1 MKTPTRKERAALEKA
16 EEFAAYKE
24 RRAREQAAKV
34 ADQGG
39 EVTRWA
45 AWEAVSPNDRMRAI
59 GLAGFPRNRAS
70 DPIASFTDAERATIR
85 EALAVHISHMEF
97 IIQCMNGANTT
108 RLGYLH

>member
-1 MKTPTRKERAALEKA
+1 MKTPSLKERAALA
-16 EEFAAYKE
+16 
-24 RRAREQAAKV
+24 QV
-34 ADQGG
+34 DTIADA

-45 AWEAVSPNDRMRAI
+45 AWESVSPADRMRAI
-59 GLAGFPRNRAS
+59 GVSGLARERAS

-97 IIQCMNGANTT
+97 IIQCMNGSNTT